1 MKKDFVRMLAF
12 GIALAIC
19 SATATSLRA
28 QTGEP
33 ILGAAEEAK
42 IEKML
47 GDSGVPSVSIAIVE
61 HGHLA
66 YAKAFG
72 RASLDPS
79 RPATT
84 QTVYAIGSISKQ
96 FTSAAILL
104 LAQQGKISLDD
115 KVSKYF
121 PDLTRANEVSVREL
135 LSHTSGYEDYAPQDY
150 TIPEQT
156 KPTTPLRVI
165 DEWAKKPLN
174 FAPGTKWQYSNTNYV
189 LAGQIFEKA
198 SGENLMTFLDAKI
211 FDPLGMRSAGDCSV
225 DKDPNDAVA
234 YTRYVLGPPSPALRE
249 GHGWFFGAG
258 ELCMTPTDLAK
269 WDIAFLRHR
278 ILSAHSYEEF
288 THEVRLADGDR
299 THYALGLHVGTFD
312 DTIPTI
318 SHSGEVSGF
327 LALNRIFPTRDAAV
341 VVLSNQ
347 DAVDLIGPVGDEISR
362 WILEPDYHNQAAPAS
377 PAEIAQVTSIL
388 EGLQQGHIDQSL
400 LTSNDK
406 FYFTPL
412 ALRDIEASL
421 APLGKL
427 KSVTR
432 RRQSLRGGMTY
443 REYQA
448 QFEKKTLVVTVYL
461 TPDGHY
467 EQFLILQQL

>member
-1 MKKDFVRMLAF
+1 MKRASIGVLLLV
-12 GIALAIC
+12 IALFFNLGYF
-19 SATATSLRA
+19 TSVRA
-28 QTGEP
+28 QSSEP

-47 GDSGVPSVSIAIVE
+47 TDSRVPSVSLAIVE
-61 HGHLA
+61 HGKLA

-72 RASLDPS
+72 KASLDPS

-84 QTVYAIGSISKQ
+84 KTIYAVGSISKQ
-96 FTSAAILL
+96 FTTAALL
-104 LAQQGKISLDD
+104 LVAQQGRISLDD
-115 KVSKYF
+115 KVSKFF
-121 PDLTRANEVSVREL
+121 PDLTRASEVTIREL

-156 KPTTPLRVI
+156 KRTTPQHIL

-174 FAPGTKWQYSNTNYV
+174 FTPGTKWQYSNTNYV
-189 LAGQIFEKA
+189 IAGQIFEKV
-198 SGENLMTFLDAKI
+198 SGENLVKFLDEKI
-211 FDPLGMRSAGDCSV
+211 FDPLGMTSAGDCSV
-225 DKDPNDAVA
+225 DKSPNDAVA
-234 YTRYVLGPPSPALRE
+234 YTRYVLGPPRPSLRE
-249 GHGWFFGAG
+249 GRGWFFGAG

-269 WDIAFLRHR
+269 WDVAFLRKR

-312 DTIPTI
+312 NTIPMI

-327 LALNRIFPTRDAAV
+327 LALNRVFPTRDAAV

-362 WILEPDYHNQAAPAS
+362 WILEPDYRTQAAPAS
-377 PAEIAQVTSIL
+377 PAEIAQVTRIVQ
-388 EGLQQGHIDQSL
+388 GLQQGRIDRSL
-400 LTSNDK
+400 LTSNAK
-406 FYFTPL
+406 FYFTAA
-412 ALRDIEASL
+412 ALHDIRDSL

-432 RRQSLRGGMTY
+432 ERQSLRGGMTY
-443 REYQA
+443 REYRA

-467 EQFLILQQL
+467 EQFMLEQQL